1 MQIKNLRE
9 QLSTKKISVRELV
22 NSYLEKIEKNSDLN
36 AYTYVAEDIMEQVD
50 IAQKEI
56 EEGNIKLLTGIP
68 ISIKDNINV
77 KGMPTTNGSKLF
89 TENKIMT
96 DATLVKNLKEH
107 GAIILGKTNMD
118 ELAMGATGEASAFG
132 TALNPLDKLRTAGGS
147 SSGAAVS
154 VAADL
159 CVAAIGTDTGG
170 SISQPA
176 SFCGITGHKPT
187 HGLFDTSG
195 VFKMV
200 PDLDQAGPLAKS
212 AEDCMVM
219 LACMSNFAAGYPQE
233 ALENLKNFHI
243 GVVEQFLEGKSLEPI
258 KNVIKFLEERGATI
272 NYLDFPEVLEASDLY
287 SHYAYSI
294 CAKFMDEKL
303 KDHQHLLGK
312 EALRRLELGRN
323 FIKEGV
329 FEEARAKKELLIKK
343 SSEFLAKNPFIICPA
358 ATYEAPLFTDEIPH
372 ICTDWINLSGLPNL
386 STPMPVSGLPI
397 GLSITSFPNMDGKIL
412 SLANLIEQC
421 K

>member
-1 MQIKNLRE
+1 MQIQKLRE
-9 QLSTKKISVRELV
+9 QLSTKKISVRELA
-22 NSYLEKIEKNSDLN
+22 NNYLERIENNKDLN
-36 AYTYVAEDIMEQVD
+36 AYTYIAEDIMEQAD
-50 IAQKEI
+50 NAQKQI
-56 EEGNIKLLTGIP
+56 ERGNIKLLTGIP

-77 KGMPTTNGSKLF
+77 EGMPTTNGSKLF
-89 TENKIMT
+89 TGNKSKT
-96 DATLVKNLKEH
+96 DATLVQNLKEH

-132 TALNPLDKLRTAGGS
+132 TSLNPLDKLRTAGGS
-147 SSGAAVS
+147 SSGAAAS

-176 SFCGITGHKPT
+176 SFCGLTGHKPS
-187 HGLFDTSG
+187 HFMFDTSG

-200 PDLDQAGPLAKS
+200 PDMDQAGPLAKS

-219 LACMSNFAAGYPQE
+219 LACMSAFACGYPQE
-233 ALENLKNFHI
+233 PLENLKNFNI
-243 GVVEQFLEGKSLEPI
+243 GVIEQFLEGEALNPI
-258 KNVIKFLEERGATI
+258 KNIIKFLEEKGANI
-272 NYLDFPEVLEASDLY
+272 NYLDVPEAVEASDLY
-287 SHYAYSI
+287 GHYAYSI
-294 CAKFMDEKL
+294 CAKFMDEHL

-323 FIKEGV
+323 FIKEGI
-329 FEEARAKKELLIKK
+329 FREAVVKKEALIKK
-343 SSEFLAKNPFIICPA
+343 ASELLAQNTFIICPA
-358 ATYEAPLFTDEIPH
+358 ATYKAPLFTEGIPH
-372 ICTDWINLSGLPNL
+372 ICTDWINLAGLPNL

-412 SLANLIEQC
+412 ALAHLIEQC
-421 K
+421 N